1 MLQRVVRLQGAE
13 APARP
18 PGRERH
24 RGLANEDGFTLIE
37 LLIVIVILG
46 VLSAVVVFSV
56 VGVSNKSTTSACK
69 SDAKSVETASETY
82 YSQNNAYAPNVT
94 ALVTASLLKQAPPT
108 ASPGTNGYYIQ
119 YVTGTVTG
127 TLNSGTPC

>member
-1 MLQRVVRLQGAE
+1 MLQRVMRLQGAE
-13 APARP
+13 
-18 PGRERH
+18 E
-24 RGLANEDGFTLIE
+24 GFTLVE

-69 SDAKSVETASETY
+69 SDAKSVETASETA
-82 YSQNNAYAPNVT
+82 N
-94 ALVTASLLKQAPPT
+94 LLRQAPPT
-108 ASPGTNGYYIQ
+108 TNTATNGYYIQ
-119 YVTGTVTG
+119 YATGTVTG

>member
-1 MLQRVVRLQGAE
+1 MLQRVMRLQGAE
-13 APARP
+13 
-18 PGRERH
+18 E
-24 RGLANEDGFTLIE
+24 GFTLVE

-82 YSQNNAYAPNVT
+82 YSQNSAYAPNVT
-94 ALVTASLLKQAPPT
+94 ALVTANLLRQAPPT
-108 ASPGTNGYYIQ
+108 TNTATNGYYIQ
-119 YVTGTVTG
+119 YATGTVTG

>member
-1 MLQRVVRLQGAE
+1 MLQRVMRLQGAE
-13 APARP
+13 
-18 PGRERH
+18 E
-24 RGLANEDGFTLIE
+24 GFTLVE

-82 YSQNNAYAPNVT
+82 YSQNSAYAPNVT
-94 ALVTASLLKQAPPT
+94 ALVTANLLRQAPPT
-108 ASPGTNGYYIQ
+108 TNTATNGYYIQ
-119 YVTGTVTG
+119 YVSGTVTG
-127 TLNSGTPC
+127 TLNSGGPC

>member
-1 MLQRVVRLQGAE
+1 MLQRVMRLQGAE
-13 APARP
+13 
-18 PGRERH
+18 E
-24 RGLANEDGFTLIE
+24 GFTLVE

-82 YSQNNAYAPNVT
+82 YSQNNAFAPNVT
-94 ALVTASLLKQAPPT
+94 ALVTANLLKQAPPL
-108 ASPGTNGYYIQ
+108 SNPGSNGYYIQ
-119 YVTGTVTG
+119 YVSGTVTG
-127 TLNSGTPC
+127 TLNSGGPC